1 MRKLVFA
8 FGLLCILSEISA
20 QQTNGGFLLSGEVIF
35 CETVKMDIQL
45 EGVDEQLAAQ
55 LPRERKTEKILRF
68 TENEAILENHRI
80 DDPEEALPMGEGS
93 VMIKMQE
100 PRNLTYVD
108 LENNKVIEQKE
119 FLSRVFL
126 IESDLV
132 PDRWKMTGQQRKI
145 LDYACQE
152 AITMK
157 DGAEVHVWFTPQ
169 IEVGAGPGVFSGLP
183 GMVLAVEMFD
193 GDRKLEA
200 TSIELRPLEEN
211 EIKKP
216 GKGKKVTREE
226 YQAIVSEKLKE
237 MGMEGD
243 GTWHG
248 DGGAGNTST
257 VVIRIQQ

>member
-8 FGLLCILSEISA
+8 FGLICIITEIFA
-20 QQTNGGFLLSGEVIF
+20 QQTNGGFLLSGEVIYS
-35 CETVKMDIQL
+35 ETVKMDIQL

-55 LPRERKTEKILRF
+55 LPSERKTEKILRF
-68 TENEAILENHRI
+68 TENEAIFENHRT
-80 DDPEEALPMGEGS
+80 DDPEEALPVDEGS

-100 PRNLTYVD
+100 PENLTYVD
-108 LENNKVIEQKE
+108 LANHKVIEQKE

-126 IESDLV
+126 IESELV

-157 DGAEVHVWFTPQ
+157 DGAEVHAWFTPQ
-169 IEVGAGPGVFSGLP
+169 IQVEAGPGVFSGLP
-183 GMVLAVEMFD
+183 GMVLAVEMFG

-200 TSIELRPLEEN
+200 ISIELRPLEKN
-211 EIKKP
+211 EINKP
-216 GKGKKVTREE
+216 AKGRKVTREE

-248 DGGAGNTST
+248 DGGAGTST